1 MPSAPPASLNAS
13 VAGDSPPSSLPASQL
28 ASRCASPLRTRL
40 NQPHSFAAS
49 LKTSGRPPTKSSECP
64 THYYQTDA
72 SVASRSPPDSLP
84 ASQRSSH
91 CASPLRTRLN
101 QTHAFAASLKTSAR
115 RPPPPAECPAHYYQV
130 DLSTLRKN
138 SALFGSEPKMPNS
151 ARSDGGESSLNSAR
165 STARAASEG
174 ATPRSVSLLG
184 PDWDLGVRKH
194 LYAATLSSS
203 SRNLHLSP
211 APPCPVHCYSG
222 QGMPYDRTTATFGKA
237 RTGRG
242 LLAPLESS
250 PLPGP
255 EFDRPQRRGTYSCTF
270 GSAPR
275 PDGALLLSRSGLA
288 ASPSASR
295 APRGNAPCPTSVYM
309 RRKSKNAAMA
319 VGSLPVT
326 SPAPPDSTR
335 ATPPS
340 LLCRTR
346 LAPVKRLPEVAAE
359 DPTRSPPAEAAPKT
373 QRVLFASSTRSFSP
387 PPFRPVA
394 AAA

>member
-359 DPTRSPPAEAAPKT
+359 DPTRSPPAEAAPKA
-373 QRVLFASSTRSFSP
+373 QRVLFASSTRSLSP

>member
-237 RTGRG
+237 RTARG

-250 PLPGP
+250 PLLGP

-295 APRGNAPCPTSVYM
+295 APRGNAPRPTSVYM
-309 RRKSKNAAMA
+309 RRKSENARAT
-319 VGSLPVT
+319 VRLPV
-326 SPAPPDSTR
+326 PPVFG
-335 ATPPS
+335 P
-340 LLCRTR
+340 
-346 LAPVKRLPEVAAE
+346 LPM
-359 DPTRSPPAEAAPKT
+359 
-373 QRVLFASSTRSFSP
+373 
-387 PPFRPVA
+387 A
-394 AAA
+394 AAAA

>member
-340 LLCRTR
+340 PLCRTR

>member
-1 MPSAPPASLNAS
+1 LR
-13 VAGDSPPSSLPASQL
+13 GGSS
-28 ASRCASPLRTRL
+28 ASRPPKREPNCTRAKYAVRTPRLAQRLGRRRLAAELAAGVAACLALRVAAAHTPQ
-40 NQPHSFAAS
+40 QPHSFAAS

-237 RTGRG
+237 RTARG

-309 RRKSKNAAMA
+309 RRKSENARAT
-319 VGSLPVT
+319 VRLPV
-326 SPAPPDSTR
+326 PPVFG
-335 ATPPS
+335 P
-340 LLCRTR
+340 
-346 LAPVKRLPEVAAE
+346 LPM
-359 DPTRSPPAEAAPKT
+359 
-373 QRVLFASSTRSFSP
+373 
-387 PPFRPVA
+387 A
-394 AAA
+394 AAAA